1 MNMTPNGP
9 RTEAST
15 CKSSRTQPENGEAW
29 IARIQALIVKETT
42 SKAHMQVHTN
52 KGSRENQPG
61 RKPGPNRAE
70 MGQGRPT
77 QPTPG
82 SLQRPLCP
90 RCSSIYC
97 LFLHPPP
104 HRTNHSTDAIHQKTA
119 AARCGRELDELVAR
133 INAGGGKEARG
144 GLQAAG
150 LGVFPSFITAIFIN
164 DVLRSL
170 HHPCVL
176 QSV

>member
-1 MNMTPNGP
+1 MNMTPNDP

-15 CKSSRTQPENGEAW
+15 CKYSGTQPENNEAC
-29 IARIQALIVKETT
+29 IARIQALTMKETT
-42 SKAHMQVHTN
+42 SNPHMQVHTN
-52 KGSRENQPG
+52 KGSHEKQPR
-61 RKPGPNRAE
+61 RKPRPNRAE
-70 MGQGRPT
+70 MGLGRPAH
-77 QPTPG
+77 PI
-82 SLQRPLCP
+82 CP

-97 LFLHPPP
+97 LRRRQPP

-119 AARCGRELDELVAR
+119 ASRWGRELDELFTR

-150 LGVFPSFITAIFIN
+150 LGVFPSFIAAIFID

-170 HHPCVL
+170 HHPYVL
-176 QSV
+176 QSM